1 MGQAGNRPGQ
11 GDATS
16 TQHGITGQGT
26 GRDTQGAGR
35 DAQGGQRGS
44 SGGDKIETPDRPTT
58 APSDPNNP
66 RPTAG
71 QRDPMRSGSQ
81 SDMDKQGRKGIDDA
95 VTAGFDD
102 EDKTDTEARPAHD
115 LGRDTTAR

>member
-1 MGQAGNRPGQ
+1 MG
-11 GDATS
+11 
-16 TQHGITGQGT
+16 
-26 GRDTQGAGR
+26 QGAGR

-44 SGGDKIETPDRPTT
+44 IGADKIETPNRPTT

-71 QRDPMRSGSQ
+71 PRDPQRSGSQ

-95 VTAGFDD
+95 VTTGYDND
-102 EDKTDTEARPAHD
+102 ESTDTEARPARD
-115 LGRDTTAR
+115 AGRDTTAR